1 MGGKLSIAFG
11 ALAIMMGAVLSKG
24 AAPTFSSTASREMR
38 TAAATQPARFRTE
51 NGRGLLVITWINGS
65 GPYTF
70 AIDTGA
76 GLNLIS
82 QRVVRETGLRVNQTR
97 TTVLSGLTGA
107 QGSSNRAAVIDRMAL
122 GEKGNLL
129 PAKQTALIVSLPP
142 SLDGILDPT
151 QAFAPNGYSID
162 MRNELIEAFDGSLQN
177 RQAPSGGAI
186 VSWIRRTADNRPFVK
201 LGDGRTALLD
211 TGSGFGLAVS
221 DRNAVIVGGRSGGP
235 NAVTKVTKGTTR
247 DIGGGSISSRRVAPT
262 TVSIGELELR
272 GVPTDILF
280 GVQSDAP
287 VLLGRDALLP
297 FKITFDLRRR
307 LIEFDPAGA
316 E

>member
-24 AAPTFSSTASREMR
+24 AAPTFSSTAAEARS
-38 TAAATQPARFRTE
+38 AASPQPARFRSE
-51 NGRGLLVITWINGS
+51 KGRGLLVRTWINGS

-82 QRVVRETGLRVNQTR
+82 ERVVREAGLTVSKTSR
-97 TTVLSGLTGA
+97 TLLSGLTGA
-107 QGSSNRAAVIDRMAL
+107 QGSSNRAAVVDRMAL
-122 GEKGNLL
+122 GESNNIL

-151 QAFAPNGYSID
+151 EAYAPNGYSID
-162 MRNELIEAFDGSLQN
+162 MQNELIEGFDGSLQN
-177 RQAPSGGAI
+177 RQAPLGGAI
-186 VSWIRRTADNRPFVK
+186 VSWIRKADNRPFVK
-201 LGDGRTALLD
+201 LGDGRIALLD
-211 TGSGFGLAVS
+211 TGSSFGLAIS
-221 DRNAVIVGGRSGGP
+221 DRNAVIVGGMSRGS
-235 NAVTKVTKGTTR
+235 NTVTTR

-280 GVQSDAP
+280 GVESDAP
-287 VLLGRDALLP
+287 VLLGRDALRP
-297 FKITFDLRRR
+297 FKITFDARRR
-307 LIEFDPAGA
+307 LIEFDPVGAG
-316 E
+316 

>member
-24 AAPTFSSTASREMR
+24 AAPTFSSTASAEARS
-38 TAAATQPARFRTE
+38 AASPQPARFRSE
-51 NGRGLLVITWINGS
+51 KGRGLMVRTWINGS

-82 QRVVRETGLRVNQTR
+82 ERVVREAGLRVSKTS
-97 TTVLSGLTGA
+97 TTILSGLTGA

-122 GEKGNLL
+122 GESSNLL

-151 QAFAPNGYSID
+151 EAYAPNGYSID
-162 MRNELIEAFDGSLQN
+162 MQNELIEAFDGSLQN
-177 RQAPSGGAI
+177 RQAPLGGAI
-186 VSWIRRTADNRPFVK
+186 VSWIRRTDNRPFVK
-201 LGDGRTALLD
+201 LRDGRTALLD

-221 DRNAVIVGGRSGGP
+221 DRNAVIVGGRSQGA
-235 NAVTKVTKGTTR
+235 NAVTTR
-247 DIGGGSISSRRVAPT
+247 DLGGGSISSRRVAPT

-272 GVPTDILF
+272 GVPTDILS
-280 GVQSDAP
+280 GLERDAP
-287 VLLGRDALLP
+287 VLLGRDALRP

-307 LIEFDPAGA
+307 LIEFDPAGS